1 MKKQKIRDIKG
12 DMKRDLE
19 LIFNRADNFFVF
31 YYSLKF
37 VLSEKFPISVEDLT
51 PSVVFNDLIDLY
63 KSL

>member
-1 MKKQKIRDIKG
+1 MKKQKIKDIKES
-12 DMKRDLE
+12 MKIELE
-19 LIFNRADNFFVF
+19 HILNRSDNFFVF

-51 PSVVFNDLIDLY
+51 PSEVYADLIDLY